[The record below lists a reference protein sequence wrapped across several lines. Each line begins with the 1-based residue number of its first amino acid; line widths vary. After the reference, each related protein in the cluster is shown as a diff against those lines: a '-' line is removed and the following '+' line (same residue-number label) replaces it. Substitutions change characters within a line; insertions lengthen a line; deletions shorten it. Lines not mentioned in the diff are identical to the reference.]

1 MNKFVIKI
9 DSTWKRIFDILLLLL
24 AVWNIFSNAY
34 FTAFGIPN
42 DKVIT
47 MIDNFVEVFFY
58 CDMVF
63 NFCQEYLDEET
74 YTIVS
79 DFKLIAKHYIKKTFI
94 IDLLACLPITLFETI
109 YLIFESNEVR
119 LFRMLKLLR
128 LPRLAELLNVEKFK
142 SLINEYYQGQLERRL
157 KEG

>member
-1 MNKFVIKI
+1 
-9 DSTWKRIFDILLLLL
+9 
-24 AVWNIFSNAY
+24 
-34 FTAFGIPN
+34 
-42 DKVIT
+42 
-47 MIDNFVEVFFY
+47 
-58 CDMVF
+58 
-63 NFCQEYLDEET
+63 
-74 YTIVS
+74 
-79 DFKLIAKHYIKKTFI
+79 
-94 IDLLACLPITLFETI
+94 LACLPITLFETI